1 MFIDRY
7 NRPRS
12 SPTPRLR
19 RALPGLAVAVAML
32 ASACGSSAS
41 PSVNPSGEP
50 STSAAATSA
59 GTSASS
65 SSAASPQA
73 GGSVI
78 VDYVGDP
85 GTLNP
90 TKDGGLSDNIITL
103 QIRDRLVCPG
113 QDGGITPCLATSWD
127 TPDPTT
133 YIFHLRQGVTF
144 SNGAPFTAADAK
156 YTVDTLTLSKDSDF
170 YQAEGPIEGT
180 KIIDDHT
187 FEIDLSSPDPY
198 FLEYMSLDSDLGIMP
213 NGWMDQCGTT
223 CDTTTV
229 GTGPFMLKDW
239 VKGDHITLVRN
250 PHYWDQP
257 RPYLDTLTFK
267 VTPDPEAQVLQLKS
281 GAADILYA
289 VPFKDLADLSK
300 TPGITVDKHGSGSLT
315 EVVLNNRVA
324 PFNNL
329 QVREAMQYAINRQ
342 QIGEVAMYGYFDP
355 VTDLLPPWHWGHDA
369 DFPAPA
375 YDPQKATQ
383 LLAQAGYDS
392 GHPLSFELRIINNQ
406 DFIDQATLIQQQLA
420 QIGVQVKVTPLDKAT
435 FLAPMFY
442 TPGAKN
448 LSWQAGL
455 ERFTFGAITP
465 SLAYQTYDTGSYIN
479 FCGVN
484 LPGGLQDPTL
494 QSLID
499 QAKVEGDQTKAK
511 ALFQQISQ
519 QFYKDA
525 LTVYLP
531 WQDNVMATRDRV
543 QDFHVLA
550 GPVYPLQY
558 VWVNDGK

>member
-1 MFIDRY
+1 M
-7 NRPRS
+7 PTAS
-12 SPTPRLR
+12 S
-19 RALPGLAVAVAML
+19 G
-32 ASACGSSAS
+32 
-41 PSVNPSGEP
+41 
-50 STSAAATSA
+50 AAT
-59 GTSASS
+59 
-65 SSAASPQA
+65 PQA

-78 VDYVGDP
+78 IDYVGDP

-90 TKDGGLSDNIITL
+90 TKDGGLADNIITL
-103 QIRDRLVCPG
+103 QVRDRLVCPG

-133 YIFHLRQGVTF
+133 YIFHLRHGVSF
-144 SNGAPFTAADAK
+144 SNGAPFTATDAK
-156 YTVDTLTLSKDSDF
+156 YTVDTLALSKDSDF
-170 YQAEGPIEGT
+170 YQAEGPIKDT
-180 KIIDDHT
+180 KIIDDYT

-213 NGWMDQCGTT
+213 NGWMTQCGTT
-223 CDTTTV
+223 CDTTTI
-229 GTGPFMLKDW
+229 GTGPFMLKEW

-257 RPYLDTLTFK
+257 RPYLSTLTFK

-300 TPGITVDKHGSGSLT
+300 TPGITVEKHGSGSLT

-329 QVREAMQYAINRQ
+329 QVREAMQYAIDRQ

-369 DFPAPA
+369 NFAAPA

-383 LLAQAGYDS
+383 LLAQAGYNS

-465 SLAYQTYDTGSYIN
+465 SLVYQTYDTGSYIN

-484 LPGGLQDPTL
+484 LPGGFQDPTL

-499 QAKVEGDQTKAK
+499 QAKVEADQTKAK
-511 ALFQQISQ
+511 GLFQQISQ

-531 WQDNVMATRDRV
+531 WQDNVMATRNRV
-543 QDFHVLA
+543 QDFQVLA